1 MKILNTKFGRQAIAA
16 ALILSAMASMS
27 LGAFAAE
34 PSAET
39 AADEAV
45 VAGYLPPQDES
56 IMTQGDIALHSS
68 DAQTTAER
76 DPNYGGYAAPVE
88 DPIQGNV
95 MMIAETG
102 DAQTSESTI
111 ASNPAYSARYT
122 VKGLL
127 GKQVLYTASVKD
139 QVLTLSVPEDV
150 ATFRAT
156 VGEMRKLMDN
166 GVRTVVLTT
175 NKASTTLNLSLLCEG
190 QRDTTKVTLR
200 HIGSSA
206 VLHVGLR
213 CRRDLL
219 VGRDSNYGGYAS
231 PVENPIQGNVMMI
244 SDETPL
250 PSDTPVEKSEARYTV
265 KGLLGK
271 QVLYTARQEGR
282 VLTLDVPD
290 DNATFRTTILDMQ
303 TLMNQGVST
312 LVLKTDKTST
322 TLNLTL
328 LCQGQKPGT
337 RVTLRHLGS
346 SAHLTVGFRGRRDL
360 IVGR

>member
-56 IMTQGDIALHSS
+56 TMTQGDIALHSS

-76 DPNYGGYAAPVE
+76 DPNYGGYASPVE

-95 MMIAETG
+95 MMISDETPLPS
-102 DAQTSESTI
+102 DTPVEKSE
-111 ASNPAYSARYT
+111 ARYT

-139 QVLTLSVPEDV
+139 QVLTLSVPENV

-219 VGRDSNYGGYAS
+219 IGR
-231 PVENPIQGNVMMI
+231 
-244 SDETPL
+244 
-250 PSDTPVEKSEARYTV
+250 
-265 KGLLGK
+265 
-271 QVLYTARQEGR
+271 
-282 VLTLDVPD
+282 
-290 DNATFRTTILDMQ
+290 
-303 TLMNQGVST
+303 
-312 LVLKTDKTST
+312 
-322 TLNLTL
+322 
-328 LCQGQKPGT
+328 
-337 RVTLRHLGS
+337 
-346 SAHLTVGFRGRRDL
+346 
-360 IVGR
+360 

>member
-1 MKILNTKFGRQAIAA
+1 MRLLNKNTARRAAAAA
-16 ALILSAMASMS
+16 ALLTMTAAMSV
-27 LGAFAAE
+27 GAFAADD
-34 PSAET
+34 T
-39 AADEAV
+39 V
-45 VAGYLPPQDES
+45 VAGYLPPQAES
-56 IMTQGDIALHSS
+56 VMTQGDIALHS
-68 DAQTTAER
+68 D
-76 DPNYGGYAAPVE
+76 
-88 DPIQGNV
+88 
-95 MMIAETG
+95 
-102 DAQTSESTI
+102 
-111 ASNPAYSARYT
+111 
-122 VKGLL
+122 
-127 GKQVLYTASVKD
+127 
-139 QVLTLSVPEDV
+139 VP
-150 ATFRAT
+150 
-156 VGEMRKLMDN
+156 VGEVDP
-166 GVRTVVLTT
+166 
-175 NKASTTLNLSLLCEG
+175 
-190 QRDTTKVTLR
+190 
-200 HIGSSA
+200 
-206 VLHVGLR
+206 
-213 CRRDLL
+213 
-219 VGRDSNYGGYAS
+219 NYGGYAS

-346 SAHLTVGFRGRRDL
+346 SAHLTVGFRSRRDL